1 MSEDCAA
8 CAWGIDLEH
17 IDGCECA
24 ARIRA
29 LEARVKELET
39 GAIPCDRCESL
50 VLALEAELVVYREPI
65 PGLEKT
71 WRSRAEKAEAALAEL
86 AEYRLSNDGRSLSI
100 EKCSRT
106 YQIAKRAAGRESGS
120 PKG

>member
-1 MSEDCAA
+1 MSDFCNCNPGSGDVHAIFCPA
-8 CAWGIDLEH
+8 G
-17 IDGCECA
+17 
-24 ARIRA
+24 RIRA
-29 LEARVKELET
+29 LEA
-39 GAIPCDRCESL
+39 
-50 VLALEAELVVYREPI
+50 
-65 PGLEKT
+65 
-71 WRSRAEKAEAALAEL
+71 RAEKAEAALAEL